1 MKRREL
7 ISRPRLAARAV
18 TGAKITTATAT
29 GEHCPATGWWIPQGT
44 TESWQYLSEGN
55 LMPAINGQ
63 PTMWVAAIIEAV
75 GTRNVGK
82 IAVQGAL

>member
-18 TGAKITTATAT
+18 TGAKITTATA

-44 TESWQYLSEGN
+44 NESWQYLSEGN

-63 PTMWVAAIIEAV
+63 PTMWVATLIEDV

-82 IAVQGAL
+82 IAIQGAL